1 MDDKERQCMDEC
13 LNQEV
18 EKVQLRYLG
27 YIVMLAFV
35 VTSVALYVS
44 PQFFI
49 AVDDK
54 DGLYRYICI
63 SLPKALMAMAVL
75 FGSSVLADFIVPGK
89 LLKKITENS
98 IASAIYAGLLVLG
111 VAIAM

>member
-1 MDDKERQCMDEC
+1 MDDKEKQCVDDCMNHD
-13 LNQEV
+13 V

-27 YIVMLAFV
+27 YIIALAFF
-35 VTSVALYVS
+35 VTAIALYIS
-44 PQFFI
+44 PGFFI
-49 AVDDK
+49 EVDDK

-75 FGSSVLADFIVPGK
+75 FSSSVLADFIVPGK
-89 LLKKITENS
+89 LLKRITENP
-98 IASAIYAGLLVLG
+98 IASAIYAGLLLIG